1 MRFLYINLPLHNI
14 NKGDVL
20 CFFMQVILDS
30 SFIISCIRERIDFLT
45 QLAEQGFTPV
55 VPREVLQEMKDLRI
69 RNGVSHEDRVAID
82 VAFDLFEKEKIKK
95 TSLGS
100 GKVDDWLIKRGQE
113 GIFIATLDTGIK
125 KKIPKRVVIFKAQNR
140 VGIEEGA

>member
-1 MRFLYINLPLHNI
+1 
-14 NKGDVL
+14 
-20 CFFMQVILDS
+20 MQVILDS

-45 QLAEQGFTPV
+45 QLAEQGFTPI

-69 RNGVSHEDRVAID
+69 RNGVSHEDRIAID
-82 VAFDLFEKEKIKK
+82 VAFDLFEKAKIKK
-95 TSLGS
+95 TSLGT

-113 GIFIATLDTGIK
+113 GIFIATLDSGIK
-125 KKIPKRVVIFKAQNR
+125 KKIPKRIVIFKAQNR

>member
-1 MRFLYINLPLHNI
+1 
-14 NKGDVL
+14 
-20 CFFMQVILDS
+20 MQVILDS
-30 SFIISCIRERIDFLT
+30 SFIISCVRERIDFLS
-45 QLAEQGFTPV
+45 QLQEQGFNPI

-69 RNGVSHEDRVAID
+69 RNGTSHDDRMAID
-82 VAFDLFEKEKIKK
+82 VAFDLLEKGKVKK
-95 TSLGS
+95 TSLGT

-125 KKIPKRVVIFKAQNR
+125 KRVPKRVVIFKAQNR